1 MKYKDWLSTW
11 LEVYVKPV
19 MKEKTYSAYANIV
32 RLHIIPSLGEYELED
47 LGPLLVQQFVTKKL
61 TFGNLKTGKG
71 LSVNTVN
78 SIIAVIQGS
87 LETAYLLGKSS
98 KYEMNKIKRPK
109 NQEKSI
115 ACFTKEEQKTIERA
129 VMTDKRNKMK
139 GIVLCLYT
147 GLRIGELLALEWTDV
162 DFQKAELNIR
172 QIADSQYEV
181 PRIHPALIMCTSGT
195 TGKPKGVMLSE
206 ENILTNVHDIA
217 SYFTIDR
224 NDAILIAR
232 PLYHCAV
239 LTGEFLTALIK
250 GVKIQFYSG
259 AFHPSRL
266 LELVKEYGITALCG
280 TPTLIGMVAMLQ
292 RAEEPCT
299 LKHICISG
307 ECMDKET
314 GMRIQRAFPKS
325 SIYHVYGLTE
335 ASPRV
340 SYLPPHLF
348 AENADSVGVPLASVD
363 VKVRKDNGDD
373 ASVGEEGVLWIKG
386 DNVMLGYYRD
396 RQKTKAVLRNG
407 WLCTGDLAVLDAN
420 GLLRIKGR
428 RDDLIIKAG
437 MNIYPAEIEA
447 ALKADARVREV
458 LAYGYQTRHGV
469 QIGVKIVCDL
479 SSPEEVKKMC
489 MERLPAFAVPT
500 RIDMVDALPKNGS
513 GKLIRG
519 AKHAGV

>member
-1 MKYKDWLSTW
+1 MKLWDRVKKSM
-11 LEVYVKPV
+11 LENFKQTIGEGEAR
-19 MKEKTYSAYANIV
+19 MTY
-32 RLHIIPSLGEYELED
+32 EE
-47 LGPLLVQQFVTKKL
+47 
-61 TFGNLKTGKG
+61 
-71 LSVNTVN
+71 
-78 SIIAVIQGS
+78 AVIYAEMLAKRLVGVKCCAIFCS
-87 LETAYLLGKSS
+87 SEFAAAIALL
-98 KYEMNKIKRPK
+98 
-109 NQEKSI
+109 
-115 ACFTKEEQKTIERA
+115 ACFAADVTAVPLSARYGEVHCQKNLEAISPDA
-129 VMTDKRNKMK
+129 IITDEDGK
-139 GIVLCLYT
+139 YH
-147 GLRIGELLALEWTDV
+147 
-162 DFQKAELNIR
+162 IR

-206 ENILTNVHDIA
+206 ENILTNVYDIA

-259 AFHPSRL
+259 AFHPPRL

>member
-1 MKYKDWLSTW
+1 MKLWERVKKSMLENFKQTIGEGGARLTYEEVVIYAEMLAKKLAGVKCCAIFCSSEMAAAIALLACFAAGVTAVPLSARYGELHCQKILDAISPDAIITD
-11 LEVYVKPV
+11 EDGKYH
-19 MKEKTYSAYANIV
+19 V
-32 RLHIIPSLGEYELED
+32 RL
-47 LGPLLVQQFVTKKL
+47 
-61 TFGNLKTGKG
+61 
-71 LSVNTVN
+71 
-78 SIIAVIQGS
+78 
-87 LETAYLLGKSS
+87 
-98 KYEMNKIKRPK
+98 
-109 NQEKSI
+109 
-115 ACFTKEEQKTIERA
+115 
-129 VMTDKRNKMK
+129 
-139 GIVLCLYT
+139 
-147 GLRIGELLALEWTDV
+147 
-162 DFQKAELNIR
+162 
-172 QIADSQYEV
+172 IADSQYEV
-181 PRIHPALIMCTSGT
+181 LRIHPALIMCTSGT
-195 TGKPKGVMLSE
+195 TGRPKGAMLSE
-206 ENILTNVHDIA
+206 ENILTNVRDIA
-217 SYFTIDR
+217 SYFAIGR
-224 NDAILIAR
+224 EDAILIAR

-259 AFHPSRL
+259 AFHPPRL
-266 LELVKEYGITALCG
+266 LELVKEYDITALCG

-292 RAEEPCT
+292 RGKEPCT

-314 GMRIQRAFPKS
+314 GMRIQRAFPQS

-348 AENADSVGVPLASVD
+348 AENADSVGVPLASVE
-363 VKVRKDNGDD
+363 VKVKNDNGEEVS
-373 ASVGEEGVLWIKG
+373 AGEEGVLWVKG
-386 DNVMLGYYRD
+386 DNVMLGYYHD
-396 RQKTKAVLRNG
+396 RKKTEAVLQNG
-407 WLCTGDLAVLDAN
+407 WLCTGDLAILDAN

-447 ALKADARVREV
+447 TLKADSRVREV

-479 SSPEEVKKMC
+479 SSLEEVKKLC
-489 MERLPAFAVPT
+489 MARLPAFAVPT

-519 AKHAGV
+519 

>member
-1 MKYKDWLSTW
+1 MKLWERVKKSMLENFKQTIGEGGARLTYEEVVIYAEMFAKKMAGVKCCAIFCSSEMAAAIALLACFAAGVTAVPLSARYGELHCQKILDAISPDAIITD
-11 LEVYVKPV
+11 EDGKYH
-19 MKEKTYSAYANIV
+19 V
-32 RLHIIPSLGEYELED
+32 RL
-47 LGPLLVQQFVTKKL
+47 
-61 TFGNLKTGKG
+61 
-71 LSVNTVN
+71 
-78 SIIAVIQGS
+78 
-87 LETAYLLGKSS
+87 
-98 KYEMNKIKRPK
+98 
-109 NQEKSI
+109 
-115 ACFTKEEQKTIERA
+115 
-129 VMTDKRNKMK
+129 
-139 GIVLCLYT
+139 
-147 GLRIGELLALEWTDV
+147 
-162 DFQKAELNIR
+162 
-172 QIADSQYEV
+172 IADSQYEV

-195 TGKPKGVMLSE
+195 TGRPKGAMLSE
-206 ENILTNVHDIA
+206 ENILTNVRDIA
-217 SYFTIDR
+217 SYFAIGR
-224 NDAILIAR
+224 EDAILIAR

-259 AFHPSRL
+259 AFHPPRL
-266 LELVKEYGITALCG
+266 LELVKEYDITALCG

-292 RAEEPCT
+292 RGKEPCT

-314 GMRIQRAFPKS
+314 GMRIQRAFPQS

-348 AENADSVGVPLASVD
+348 AENADSVGVPLASVE
-363 VKVRKDNGDD
+363 VKVKNDNGEEVS
-373 ASVGEEGVLWIKG
+373 AGKEGVLWVKG

-396 RQKTKAVLRNG
+396 RKKTEAVLQNG
-407 WLCTGDLAVLDAN
+407 WLCTGDLAILDAN

-447 ALKADARVREV
+447 ALKADSRVREV

-489 MERLPAFAVPT
+489 VERLPAFAVPT

-519 AKHAGV
+519 